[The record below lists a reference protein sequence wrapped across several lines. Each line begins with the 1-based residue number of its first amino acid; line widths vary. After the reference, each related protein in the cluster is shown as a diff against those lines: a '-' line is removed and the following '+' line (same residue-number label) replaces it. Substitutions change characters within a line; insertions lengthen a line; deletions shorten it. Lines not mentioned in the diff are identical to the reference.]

1 MRRPGRAVVVGAGV
15 VGLSTAWFLQE
26 HDIEVTVVD
35 QQGVAAGA
43 SWGNA
48 GWITPGWAVPLTEPA
63 ALRDGVAAMLAP
75 NAPFFAVSPRSGPGT
90 WRFLA
95 RLAAHCTPRRWAR
108 ARLMLAAL
116 NDQAFEAYD
125 KLARAGVAA
134 TPVDKALI
142 AAFTKPEHASHL
154 YADDDIE
161 ALSLAEAR
169 SLVPLLSAEI
179 SHAVRIN
186 GPRYLQPARFVEA
199 LATSFAQ
206 RGGVIAVGRVIGL
219 DRAGQVVTE
228 SGTLRADVAVIATGT
243 AIGRLARP
251 LGVRVPVHAGRG
263 YSFTVSTDLPND
275 HPIYLPHERITCT
288 PDGGRVRLTSTMEF
302 GPPSA
307 ASRARRIDAIVR
319 RASPLLTGIDWTQ
332 RNDEWSGDR
341 PVTSDGLP
349 IIGATRIP
357 NVYVAGGHAMWGMT
371 QGPASGQL
379 LARFVAAGTLPDV
392 LKSFDPL
399 R

>member
-1 MRRPGRAVVVGAGV
+1 MTRPRRAVVVSAGV

-35 QQGVAAGA
+35 QVGVAAGA
-43 SWGNA
+43 SRGNA

-63 ALRDGVAAMLAP
+63 ALRAGLASMLTP
-75 NAPFFAVSPRSGPGT
+75 NSTFFAVSPRSGPST
-90 WRFLA
+90 WWFLA
-95 RLAAHCTPRRWAR
+95 RLAAHCTPRRWER
-108 ARLMLAAL
+108 ARSMLAAL
-116 NDQAFEAYD
+116 NEKAFRAYD
-125 KLARAGVAA
+125 TLARAGVVA
-134 TPVDKALI
+134 TPVDEPLI
-142 AAFTKPEHASHL
+142 AAFTRPEHASHL
-154 YADDDIE
+154 HAGDLE
-161 ALSLAEAR
+161 TLSLADAR
-169 SLVPLLSAEI
+169 GLVPLLSDQVT
-179 SHAVRIN
+179 HAVRIN
-186 GPRYLQPARFVEA
+186 GTRYLHPALFVEA
-199 LATSFAQ
+199 LATSFTQ
-206 RGGVIAVGRVIGL
+206 RGGVIAVERVTGI
-219 DRAGQVVTE
+219 DPAGQVETE
-228 SGTLRADVAVIATGT
+228 SGTLRADVAVIATGA

-251 LGVRVPVHAGRG
+251 LGVRGPVRAGRG
-263 YSFTVSTDLPND
+263 HSFTVATDLPND
-275 HPIYLPHERITCT
+275 HPIYLPHQRITCT

-379 LARFVAAGTLPDV
+379 LARFVATGTLPDV